1 MESDPHS
8 GRPATSR
15 TPKNVECVRAAI
27 NKNWRLTVQELEEAL
42 GIPQIIVSEI
52 LTEDLSKKL
61 VTAKFVSWVLSHEQK
76 EFHAGFTLDL
86 KPLTKTHISPK
97 RS

>member
-1 MESDPHS
+1 M
-8 GRPATSR
+8 
-15 TPKNVECVRAAI
+15 
-27 NKNWRLTVQELEEAL
+27 QELEEAL

-52 LTEDLSKKL
+52 LTEDLGKKR

-76 EFHAGFTLDL
+76 EFHAKVTLDL
-86 KPLTKTHISPK
+86 LETTNKKTHISPK

>member
-52 LTEDLSKKL
+52 LTEDLGKKRDGKICFVGP
-61 VTAKFVSWVLSHEQK
+61 VTRAER
-76 EFHAGFTLDL
+76 
-86 KPLTKTHISPK
+86 ISC
-97 RS
+97 RSYTGLA